1 MPDHTRVERE
11 QVRLDR
17 LKRFANLMDSRF
29 QVPGTGIR
37 FGLDPLLG
45 LIPGIGDG
53 ATALASFWI
62 VYQARELGASI
73 GLVARMLGNI
83 AVDFVVG
90 AVPLLGDLFDVSF
103 KANRRNVALLEESL
117 LRRKGER
124 KETQGFIS

>member
-1 MPDHTRVERE
+1 MPDRTRVERE

-17 LKRFANLMDSRF
+17 LKRFADLMDSRF

-62 VYQARELGASI
+62 VYQAHELGASI

-90 AVPLLGDLFDVSF
+90 AVPLLGDLFDVRF

-117 LRRKGER
+117 LRR
-124 KETQGFIS
+124 

>member
-1 MPDHTRVERE
+1 MPDRTRVERE

-90 AVPLLGDLFDVSF
+90 AVPLLGDLFDVRF

-117 LRRKGER
+117 LRRKGEK